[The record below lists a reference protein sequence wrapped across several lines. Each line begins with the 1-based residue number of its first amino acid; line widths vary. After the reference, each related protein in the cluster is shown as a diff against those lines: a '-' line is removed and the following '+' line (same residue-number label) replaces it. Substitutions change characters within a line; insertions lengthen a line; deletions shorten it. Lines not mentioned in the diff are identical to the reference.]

1 MKNKL
6 FLIDVDGTSKN
17 LQLNGQVVS
26 HSDHPEGQRA
36 VRNASV
42 ALQKALSVNPVF
54 IRIDGP
60 RYGFK
65 PAEYLL
71 EHESLDQHV
80 SEASTDMAKLKWT
93 GHSGNER
100 SPLFA
105 LKHSDGRPVHD
116 VSYRIIEEEGKAIG
130 VVCQEDSIAPMA
142 FELACAAPQLAAAL
156 KSLFDLSVK
165 CVSDQT
171 SLYSGNPEFERIHKD
186 YAEAI
191 RVAVDAEQ
199 LVDGLNWSVSLDV
212 PQYYLE
218 QPGVSDFAQLEIA
231 DGMLCIAVLQSAS
244 NLLSSDL
251 NRKATLLAN
260 APRMAKHVVKLVELF
275 QGFVDEDER
284 AEDVLSDYIV
294 EAQHEIRSLNITETE
309 LA

>member
-6 FLIDVDGTSKN
+6 ILIDVDGTSKS
-17 LQLNGQVVS
+17 LHLNGQVIS

-60 RYGFK
+60 RFGFK

-80 SEASTDMAKLKWT
+80 SDGTTDITKLQWA

-100 SPLFA
+100 SPLFS
-105 LKHSDGRPVHD
+105 LKYPDGRPVHD
-116 VSYRIIEEEGKAIG
+116 VVYRIIEEEEGQAIG
-130 VVCQEDSIAPMA
+130 AVCQEDSLAPMA
-142 FELACAAPQLAAAL
+142 FELACAAPQLTAAL
-156 KSLFDLSVK
+156 KSLFELSLS
-165 CVSDQT
+165 CISDEMT
-171 SLYSGNPEFERIHKD
+171 LHYGNAEFERIHKD
-186 YAEAI
+186 YAQAI
-191 RVAVDAEQ
+191 RVAVEAEQ
-199 LVDGLNWSVSLDV
+199 LVDGLNWSVSLDI
-212 PQYYLE
+212 PQCYLE
-218 QPGVSDFAQLEIA
+218 QPGVSDFAQVEIS
-231 DGMLCIAVLQSAS
+231 DGMLCVAVLQSTS

-251 NRKATLLAN
+251 NRKAAIVAN
-260 APRMAKHVVKLVELF
+260 APRMVKHVLKLVELF

-284 AEDVLSDYIV
+284 AEDVLSDYIA
-294 EAQHEIRSLNITETE
+294 ETQHEIRTLVMIEKE
-309 LA
+309 